1 MGRTLLLLA
10 VLLGVIAACAQTA
23 QPVSAFDQQMIDHQK
38 QMLQAMQQKNGAAL
52 RQMVAEDFQG
62 ISTNG
67 DFYEKS
73 EVFDDGLAK
82 DTISYGFRVIK
93 LNDDSAIVSYNL
105 VVPGGHPRYR
115 HMADTWARA
124 DGTWKLKFQQ
134 VTPNLWS
141 ANDFD

>member
-1 MGRTLLLLA
+1 MRRIYLLFA
-10 VLLGVIAACAQTA
+10 VLLFGTAAFAQTA
-23 QPVSAFDQQMIDHQK
+23 KSASAFDQQLIDQEK
-38 QMLQAMQQKNGAAL
+38 QMLQALQQKNAASL
-52 RQMVAEDFQG
+52 RQDVADDFQG

-73 EVFDDGLAK
+73 EVFEGGLPK
-82 DTISYGFRVIK
+82 DTISYDFRVIK

-115 HMADTWARA
+115 HMADTWARI
-124 DGTWKLKFQQ
+124 DGAWKLKFQQ